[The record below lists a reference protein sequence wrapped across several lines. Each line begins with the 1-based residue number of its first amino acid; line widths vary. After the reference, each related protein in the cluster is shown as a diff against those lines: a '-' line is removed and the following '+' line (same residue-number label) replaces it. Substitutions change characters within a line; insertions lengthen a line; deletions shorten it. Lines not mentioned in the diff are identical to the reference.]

1 MKDALLETRIDDVP
15 LFRRGK
21 VRDIYDLGEQLLM
34 VATDR
39 ISAYDVIM
47 PNGIPGKGIVLT
59 QMSLLWF
66 EQLKDVVK
74 NHLVSAQVSDY
85 PKMLTPHYDTLHRRS
100 MLVWKMEPV
109 EVECVVRG
117 YLAGSGWKDYQKT
130 GAVCGIALSGGLREG
145 ERLEEPLFT
154 PATKAHTGHDENI
167 SFSEVERLLGAELA
181 ERLRSLSIE
190 IYRHA
195 ADYASSRGFILVDT
209 KFEFGMRDGELF
221 LIDEALTP
229 DSSRFWRAEEYR
241 PGAAL
246 PQSFDKQ
253 YVRNY
258 LDSIAFNRKP
268 PAPMLSDEVV
278 KNTQRLYLDAYEQ
291 LAGEP
296 LSL

>member
-1 MKDALLETRIDDVP
+1 MKTALLETRLDGVP

-66 EQLKDVVK
+66 EQLKAVVK
-74 NHLVSAQVSDY
+74 NHLISANVSEY
-85 PKMLTPHYDTLHRRS
+85 PKILTPHYDTLLRRS
-100 MLVWKMEPV
+100 MLVWKMEPI

-117 YLAGSGWKDYQKT
+117 YLVGSGWKDYQKT
-130 GAVCGIALSGGLREG
+130 GKVCGIALPGGLREG
-145 ERLEEPLFT
+145 ERLEKPLFT
-154 PATKAHTGHDENI
+154 PASKAHTGHDENI
-167 SFSEVERLLGAELA
+167 SFSEVEHRLGTELA
-181 ERLRSLSIE
+181 RRLRSLSIE
-190 IYRHA
+190 LYRHA
-195 ADYASSRGFILVDT
+195 ADYAASRSFILVDT
-209 KFEFGMRDGELF
+209 KFEFGMRGGELV
-221 LIDEALTP
+221 LIDEVLTP
-229 DSSRFWRAEEYR
+229 DSSRFWRAAEYR

-258 LDSIAFNRKP
+258 LDSIAWGRKP
-268 PAPMLSDEVV
+268 PAPVLSDEVV
-278 KNTQRLYLDAYEQ
+278 ENTQRLYLEAYEQ
-291 LAGEP
+291 LAGKP

>member
-1 MKDALLETRIDDVP
+1 MKTALLETRLDSVP

-66 EQLKDVVK
+66 EQLKAVVK
-74 NHLVSAQVSDY
+74 NHLISANVSEY
-85 PKMLTPHYDTLHRRS
+85 PKILTPHYDTLLRRS
-100 MLVWKMEPV
+100 MLVWKMEPI

-117 YLAGSGWKDYQKT
+117 YLVGSGWKDYQKT
-130 GAVCGIALSGGLREG
+130 GKVCGIALPGGLREG
-145 ERLEEPLFT
+145 ERLEKPLFT
-154 PATKAHTGHDENI
+154 PASKAHTGHDENI
-167 SFSEVERLLGAELA
+167 SFSEVERRLGTELA
-181 ERLRSLSIE
+181 QRLRSLSFE
-190 IYRHA
+190 LYSHA
-195 ADYASSRGFILVDT
+195 ADYAASRGFILVDT
-209 KFEFGMRDGELF
+209 KFEFGMRGGELV
-221 LIDEALTP
+221 LIDEVLTP
-229 DSSRFWRAEEYR
+229 DSSRFWRAAEYR

-258 LDSIAFNRKP
+258 LDSIAWGRKP
-268 PAPMLSDEVV
+268 PAPVLSDEVV
-278 KNTQRLYLDAYEQ
+278 ENTQRLYLEAYEQ
-291 LAGEP
+291 LAGKP

>member
-1 MKDALLETRIDDVP
+1 MKNALLETRIDDVP

-59 QMSLLWF
+59 QMSLFWF
-66 EQLKDVVK
+66 EQLKAVVK

-85 PKMLTPHYDTLHRRS
+85 PKILTPHYDALHRRS
-100 MLVWKMEPV
+100 MLVWKMEPI

-130 GAVCGIALSGGLREG
+130 GAVCGIALPGGLREG

-167 SFSEVERLLGAELA
+167 SFSEVERLLGSGQA
-181 ERLRSLSIE
+181 ERLRQLSFS

-195 ADYASSRGFILVDT
+195 ADYAASRGFILVDT
-209 KFEFGMRDGELF
+209 KFEFGTRDGELF
-221 LIDEALTP
+221 LIDEVLTP

-241 PGAAL
+241 PGKAL

-258 LDSIAFNRKP
+258 LDSIAFDRKP
-268 PAPMLSDEVV
+268 PAPVLSDEVV
-278 KNTQRLYLDAYEQ
+278 QNTQRLYLEAFEQ

>member
-1 MKDALLETRIDDVP
+1 MKDALLETSFDDAP

-21 VRDIYDLGEQLLM
+21 VRDIYDLGDHLLM

-59 QMSLLWF
+59 QMSLFWF

-74 NHLVSAQVSDY
+74 NHLVSARVSDY
-85 PKMLTPHYDTLHRRS
+85 PKMLTPHYDTLNRRS
-100 MLVWKMEPV
+100 MLVWKTEPI

-130 GAVCGIALSGGLREG
+130 GAVCGIALPGGLREG
-145 ERLEEPLFT
+145 ERLEKPLFT
-154 PATKAHTGHDENI
+154 PASKAHTGHDENI
-167 SFSEVERLLGAELA
+167 SFSEVEHRLGAEMA
-181 ERLRSLSIE
+181 ERLRNLSIE
-190 IYRHA
+190 IYLRA
-195 ADYASSRGFILVDT
+195 AECAASRGFILVDT
-209 KFEFGMRDGELF
+209 KFEFGIRNGEVL
-221 LIDEALTP
+221 LIDEVLTP

-253 YVRNY
+253 YVRDY

-268 PAPMLSDEVV
+268 PAPVLTDEVV
-278 KNTQRLYLDAYEQ
+278 KNTQRLYLEAYEQ

>member
-1 MKDALLETRIDDVP
+1 MKTALLETRLDGVP

-66 EQLKDVVK
+66 EQLKAVVK
-74 NHLVSAQVSDY
+74 NHLISAQVSEY
-85 PKMLTPHYDTLHRRS
+85 PKVLTPHYDTLLRRS
-100 MLVWKMEPV
+100 MLVWKTKPI

-130 GAVCGIALSGGLREG
+130 GKVCGIALPGGLREG

-154 PATKAHTGHDENI
+154 PASKAHTGHDENI
-167 SFSEVERLLGAELA
+167 SFSEVERRLNPELA
-181 ERLRSLSIE
+181 KRLRSLSIE
-190 IYRHA
+190 LYRHA
-195 ADYASSRGFILVDT
+195 ADYAASRDFILVDT
-209 KFEFGMRDGELF
+209 KFEFGMRGDELF
-221 LIDEALTP
+221 LIDEVLTP
-229 DSSRFWRAEEYR
+229 DSSRFWRTEEYR

-258 LDSIAFNRKP
+258 LDSIAWDRKP
-268 PAPMLSDEVV
+268 PAPVLSDEVV
-278 KNTQRLYLDAYEQ
+278 ENTQRLYLEAYEQ